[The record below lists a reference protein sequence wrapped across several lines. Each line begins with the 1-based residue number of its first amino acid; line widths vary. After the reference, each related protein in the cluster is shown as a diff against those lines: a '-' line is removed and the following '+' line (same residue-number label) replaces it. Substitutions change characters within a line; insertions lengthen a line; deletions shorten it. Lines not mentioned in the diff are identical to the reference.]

1 MIKRRDHR
9 EKRFTRFC
17 LVDASIWS
25 TITIIS
31 TSYPSSLL
39 SPSSSSY
46 KRIAVL
52 ILKVLSPDGGFP
64 KGLADEALTDIFLQ
78 TFLPC
83 FGFLTFSTQ
92 VDF

>member
-25 TITIIS
+25 TITIIY

-39 SPSSSSY
+39 STSSTLY
-46 KRIAVL
+46 KQISETSPV
-52 ILKVLSPDGGFP
+52 VLSTDGVSTTR
-64 KGLADEALTDIFLQ
+64 GLNVEE
-78 TFLPC
+78 
-83 FGFLTFSTQ
+83 LTFSC
-92 VDF
+92 